1 MTSRDLHISS
11 LKFYALAI
19 CAIALLLSYALPV
32 IKGLTALSAY
42 RRFISIIADKTD
54 EAMTA
59 EHIDHAIA
67 NLDRALR
74 DERDNPRWWAEHGN
88 FLHRAFVASQDPA
101 AIAQREPWLQ
111 NAEASLKQAVLRNPA
126 DAWNFYELG
135 RLESRRGN
143 SCASSGEATM
153 PECSTARYFSA
164 ALQRASHR
172 IFLRAAIAV
181 WLAQYAPERAT
192 QLIREIDLQDPLHFR
207 AIVEH
212 LWTMG
217 AQNLALIQ
225 QFLPNT
231 AEMQMGVA
239 AYLYEQ
245 QYDYDSDLASDAQ
258 DSSCERSDLFRS
270 HALSS
275 EFGTDDG
282 FSEWR
287 TYLVSPAM
295 RVKKRICLPET
306 LQTYRTAAIK
316 ILMHNGG
323 SGNFSADV
331 FVDNHLIH
339 QYTPETPVPR
349 LMDWYELPFDIG
361 LLQGKSHINV
371 YVRVRGAS
379 HNDNFLQI
387 RGDHDTNAG
396 RSQLNQGLEA
406 DLSPDNGIQA
416 GEYMIRLVLR
426 P

>member
-1 MTSRDLHISS
+1 MTSRTLRISS
-11 LKFYALAI
+11 LKFV
-19 CAIALLLSYALPV
+19 ALLLGAAGVICAYTLPAFNE
-32 IKGLTALSAY
+32 LAARSAY
-42 RRFISIIADKTD
+42 QHFIG
-54 EAMTA
+54 MTA
-59 EHIDHAIA
+59 EKSGETMTAEQF
-67 NLDRALR
+67 DRAAAML
-74 DERDNPRWWAEHGN
+74 ERARRYERSNPRWRAERGN
-88 FLHRAFVASQDPA
+88 FLHRIAAASPSPA
-101 AIAQREPWLQ
+101 ASAQHESWLQ
-111 NAEASLKQAVLRNPA
+111 DAEESLKQAVLHTPA

-143 SCASSGEATM
+143 SCVSSGTAMM

-164 ALQRASHR
+164 TLQRASHR

-192 QLIREIDLQDPLHFR
+192 QLIREIGLQDPLHFR

-217 AQNLALIQ
+217 AQNLALMQ
-225 QFLPNT
+225 QLLPNT
-231 AEMQMGVA
+231 AEIQMGVA

-245 QYDYDSDLASDAQ
+245 HDDYDSDLVSDPH
-258 DSSCERSDLFRS
+258 DSSCERPDLLGS
-270 HALSS
+270 HALH

-295 RVKKRICLPET
+295 RVKKRICLPKT
-306 LQTYRTAAIK
+306 LQTYRLAAIK

-331 FVDNHLIH
+331 CVDNHVIH
-339 QYTPETPVPR
+339 QYTPATPVPR

-406 DLSPDNGIQA
+406 DLSPDKGIQA